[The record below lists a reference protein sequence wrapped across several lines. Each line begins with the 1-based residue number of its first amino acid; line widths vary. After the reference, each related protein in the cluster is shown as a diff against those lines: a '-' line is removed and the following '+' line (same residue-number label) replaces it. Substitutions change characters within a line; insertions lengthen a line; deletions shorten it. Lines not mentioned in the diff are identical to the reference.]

1 MPCGHFTVRIRNSWN
16 SRNSKARTSP
26 HWQPRVSGAGHC
38 RTAGKTP
45 HSRFCVHG
53 RCPAEPLGVTLY
65 SVPTGAE
72 DTRLPFR
79 AGTVGLTLGFLVMLC
94 SLSCY
99 SLTGRSQLLR
109 SPMGFPW
116 QTLAKGRH
124 TLLVYSV
131 VFHAATLLQAR
142 SQTW

>member
-1 MPCGHFTVRIRNSWN
+1 MKFTKFKGSHISPLTATCFWCWALSYCGED
-16 SRNSKARTSP
+16 P
-26 HWQPRVSGAGHC
+26 Y
-38 RTAGKTP
+38 
-45 HSRFCVHG
+45 SRFCVHD

-65 SVPTGAE
+65 SVPTGVE

-109 SPMGFPW
+109 SPMGSPW

-142 SQTW
+142 RQTW